1 MRKMKRAAALVL
13 AGVLAAAGLS
23 GCAKKQDPKEVYDAA
38 VARNASLES
47 VDMDSQMKIT
57 LSQGEEAMEMEMSI
71 NSKVDQSDKEN
82 IRLLTTSSLTMDGES
97 LDSTT
102 FYEGGYY
109 YVETAG
115 QKIKYPMDVEEIV
128 STIEQTVGT
137 TELSSDSMESIE
149 LKKDGDSQIIT
160 FTADPEKM
168 NDYLSEVMGSLGDL
182 NALGDVDMKIDS
194 ASGEYVVG
202 KDGYYTDMKINM
214 AMTME
219 SGESALSMNIDMTGT
234 INNPGQAVE
243 ITIPDTEGYTEVD
256 PSLSEAS

>member
-38 VARNASLES
+38 VAKNTSLES

-97 LDSTT
+97 LDSTV

-168 NDYLSEVMGSLGDL
+168 NDYLSEVMGSLGEL

-219 SGESALSMNIDMTGT
+219 SGENALSMNIDMTGT

-256 PSLSEAS
+256 PSLAEAS